1 MINNINNNNNI
12 NTQQSLFDLS
22 GIPTAEQLDTNFDT
36 VLRNIAQPRQP
47 INLLDEVVPNF
58 QNPSSQAEAQNAA
71 HTDAVLTEIQKNQ
84 SEQKPKSSMTEV
96 STSLIDN
103 WLNNQRELGTA
114 WNYLWVN
121 KGELIKEAPEAIKK
135 YLKTHDIPDTYADI
149 ANAMLNN
156 YNIDVTK
163 MEGRNPLDVIQ
174 GMVAGAYAKPVDF
187 FIDAVTLG
195 ADGIVKKVVEKI
207 PGLSKAVKAGTV
219 ENALAAEQKAVS
231 QNVLKAGDSISEANK
246 AAREAGF
253 TDLESAIQ
261 SAEELGKSKFVKDE
275 ATQKV
280 WDKLK
285 VASDNIDELDRVYSP
300 STYVGKERTSIITKI
315 MRDREKLIPG
325 ITYEQIRRE
334 VTPFL
339 DEMDNIG
346 IDKFAEKYKTLS
358 KQRPLRQADAP
369 ALEVANAKKMFDEG
383 ELLPITHMTA
393 EVNKQLGKD
402 AVHFGKVAGDIEMA
416 GRFSNRAYG
425 NATYKAIAEQWA
437 KPQEYLTNLM
447 DSYLEG
453 GVAKSILNG
462 EFAPVANKL
471 GKFGKPSY
479 LDRALLEQ
487 GKLKEALSKAR
498 PEPLNLNDIP
508 IDNDVLA
515 PLKAQMQASQGA
527 FGGFIKDAA
536 DTVKGVML
544 STGQYLGPNIITGA
558 TNALLNA
565 GPMIVADVIDAIK
578 SQGKLVKQLGVHR
591 YPRKMKVSNNP
602 LLKPFDVVNNFIG
615 SRFNKFDRN
624 VQNVFAEMA
633 AHRELRGKGIPFDK
647 RMQAIDDMDKMKLG
661 EVITDIKRAAL
672 INSPKT
678 LLPSA
683 VTDFMSIFNP
693 FWRWTD
699 TATQATYNTIKK
711 NPLLANV
718 LLTDIAANIGFDKEM
733 QNRMNLH
740 VDMDKP
746 YVTFKFDPKS
756 NQMKTISAEFIPAL
770 TTIKFADPKTYGER
784 PVSFSTFGPIL
795 QALGGL
801 DRYGRPMKRPNQGD
815 LKTAYDGTKRF
826 QSGQGQPWH
835 EIYGKG
841 DEVLNTAV
849 KSFIGPVN
857 LYNRTIAPLLSSV
870 ISPTGQYYQPYDMS
884 TFGGFNREDLGSNML
899 YAGNPA
905 RGRTAQDVVNAF
917 LGRYE
922 QEYHPE
928 YDTVTPMKNRSLTR
942 QFMRGQM
949 RLQGEGY

>member
-1 MINNINNNNNI
+1 MNNVNNNNNSI

-47 INLLDEVVPNF
+47 VSLLDEVVPNF
-58 QNPSSQAEAQNAA
+58 QDTSIQNETNQAA
-71 HTDAVLTEIQKNQ
+71 HTDAVLAEIQKNQ
-84 SEQKPKSSMTEV
+84 AEQKPKSSMTEV
-96 STSLIDN
+96 STNFIDN

-121 KGELIKEAPEAIKK
+121 KGELIKEAPDAIKK
-135 YLKTHDIPDTYADI
+135 YLKSHDIPDIYADI
-149 ANAMLNN
+149 ANAMVNN

-187 FIDAVTLG
+187 FIDAVSLG
-195 ADGIVKKVVEKI
+195 ADGVVKKVIENI
-207 PGLSKAVKAGTV
+207 PGLSRVVKSGTV
-219 ENALAAEQKAVS
+219 EKALAAEQKSVT
-231 QNVLKAGDSISEANK
+231 QDVLKAGDSIAEANK
-246 AAREAGF
+246 AAKEAGF

-285 VASDNIDELDRVYSP
+285 AASDNIDELDKVYSP

-346 IDKFAEKYKTLS
+346 IDKFAEKYETLS
-358 KQRPLRQADAP
+358 KQRHLRQADAP
-369 ALEVANAKKMFDEG
+369 ALEVANAKRMFDKG
-383 ELLPITHMTA
+383 EILPITHMTA

-402 AVHFGKVAGDIEMA
+402 AIHFGKMAGDINMA

-447 DSYLEG
+447 NSYLEG
-453 GVAKSILNG
+453 GVANSILKG
-462 EFAPVANKL
+462 EFAPVSNGVGKL
-471 GKFGKPSY
+471 SKASY
-479 LDRALLEQ
+479 LDRQLLEQ

-498 PEPLNLNDIP
+498 PEPLGLDDIA

-515 PLKAQMQASQGA
+515 PLKSQMQANKGA

-536 DTVKGVML
+536 DTLKGVML
-544 STGQYLGPNIITGA
+544 STGQYLGPNVITGA
-558 TNALLNA
+558 TNALLNS
-565 GPMIVADVIDAIK
+565 GPMIVSDIIEAIK
-578 SQGKLVKQLGVHR
+578 SQGRLSKQLGVHR
-591 YPRKMKVSNNP
+591 YPAKLKVSKNP
-602 LLKPFDVVNNFIG
+602 LLRPFDIANNFIG

-624 VQNVFAEMA
+624 IQNVFAEMA
-633 AHRELRGKGIPFDK
+633 AHRELRKKGIPFDK

-678 LLPSA
+678 LLPDT
-683 VTDFMSIFNP
+683 VTDFISIFNP

-718 LLTDIAANIGFDKEM
+718 ILTDIAANIGFDKEM

-740 VDMDKP
+740 VDLDKP

-795 QALGGL
+795 QAFGGL
-801 DRYGRPMKRPNQGD
+801 DRYGRPMKRPIQGD

-841 DEVLNTAV
+841 DEILNTAV
-849 KSFIGPVN
+849 KSLIGPVN
-857 LYNRTIAPLLSSV
+857 LYNRTIAPLVSSV
-870 ISPTGQYYQPYDMS
+870 ISPTGQYYQPYDMA
-884 TFGGFNREDLGSNML
+884 TFGGYNREDLGNNAIF
-899 YAGNPA
+899 AGNPA
-905 RGRTAQDVVNAF
+905 RGRTAQDVINAF

-928 YDTVTPMKNRSLTR
+928 FEQMTPTRNRSLTR